1 MRIAITRA
9 VSPALAKCEL
19 SYIDRQPIDAVLA
32 AAQHDAYERRLAAHG
47 CKVIRIAEA
56 PDMPDGVFVEDAAVV
71 LDDLAIITRPGAIS
85 RRAETTS
92 VAAALERFRPLRT
105 IEAPA
110 TLDGG
115 DVLAIDGKLYIGLS
129 QRTNTA
135 AIRQINAVPSPAAEP
150 ALSEA
155 EGRHPL
161 PRERAA
167 ANSEPSPL
175 GEGGPKGR
183 VRGVPVRFQNC
194 LHLKSAVTL
203 IGERTLLMN
212 PQWVDAGQFGDFEVI
227 PVDDK
232 EPFGANALRLDD
244 ILLYSASYPR
254 TRRLLESRGFH
265 VETLDLFELEKAE
278 AGVTCCSL
286 IFSE

>member
-9 VSPALAKCEL
+9 VSPAIGACEL
-19 SYIDRQPIDAVLA
+19 SYVQRQGIDASLA
-32 AAQHDAYERRLAAHG
+32 AAQHDEYERRLAAHG

-71 LDDLAIITRPGAIS
+71 LDGLAIITRPGAIS
-85 RRAETTS
+85 RRAETES
-92 VAAALERFRPLRT
+92 IAAALAQFRPLRR

-115 DVLAIDGKLYIGLS
+115 DVLAIDGKLYAGLS
-129 QRTNTA
+129 QRTNMA
-135 AIRQINAVPSPAAEP
+135 AVQQLNTLPSPAA
-150 ALSEA
+150 S
-155 EGRHPL
+155 RHPL
-161 PRERAA
+161 PRERAL
-167 ANSEPSPL
+167 SWRQPSPS

-183 VRGVPVRFQNC
+183 VRGVPIRFQNC
-194 LHLKSAVTL
+194 LHLKSAVTH
-203 IGERTLLMN
+203 IGERTLLLN
-212 PQWVDAGQFGDFEVI
+212 PQWVDAGQFRDFEVI
-227 PVDDK
+227 AVDAQ

>member
-1 MRIAITRA
+1 
-9 VSPALAKCEL
+9 VSPALSRCEL
-19 SYIDRQPIDAVLA
+19 SYVDRQPIDASRA
-32 AAQHDAYERRLAAHG
+32 TAQHDEYERRLAAHG

-71 LDDLAIITRPGAIS
+71 LDDVAIITRPGAVS
-85 RRAETTS
+85 RRDETES
-92 VAAALERFRPLRT
+92 VATALERFRPLRR
-105 IEAPA
+105 IEPPA

-115 DVLAIDGKLYIGLS
+115 DVLAIDGTLYVGLS
-129 QRTNTA
+129 QRTNMA
-135 AIRQINAVPSPAAEP
+135 AIEQLNARPSPAA
-150 ALSEA
+150 
-155 EGRHPL
+155 
-161 PRERAA
+161 
-167 ANSEPSPL
+167 ANSAPSPS

-183 VRGVPVRFQNC
+183 VRGVPIRFDGC
-194 LHLKSAVTL
+194 LHLKSAITQ

-212 PQWVDAGQFGDFEVI
+212 PQWVDASQFRDFEI
-227 PVDDK
+227 IAVDAQ
-232 EPFGANALRLDD
+232 EPFAANALRIDD

-278 AGVTCCSL
+278 AGVTFCSL

>member
-1 MRIAITRA
+1 VRIAITRA

-19 SYIDRQPIDAVLA
+19 SYIDRQPINAVRA

-85 RRAETTS
+85 RRAETAS
-92 VAAALERFRPLRT
+92 VSAALERFRPLRT

-115 DVLAIDGKLYIGLS
+115 DVLAIDGKLYIGMS
-129 QRTNTA
+129 QRTNMA
-135 AIRQINAVPSPAAEP
+135 AIRQINAVPSPAA
-150 ALSEA
+150 S
-155 EGRHPL
+155 RHPL